1 MPIKDVMANQFAE
14 QYRGLLTTI
23 AGHFA
28 RALDSHDP
36 TTPKARSD
44 FRTNLARASEIF
56 MSGIATQL
64 QAQTYEVRNG
74 ALDAQGVVLSDPD
87 FASLNEYLNETVED
101 LCGALW
107 ACIYRDDLTAERE
120 LRKVALNVDLL
131 QSTTGMSRI
140 GAIIKTKFGRVSG
153 MSFVQVDRLGR
164 KRVSESYVRSLVRRH
179 LVLTDVETRLFAMA
193 KQGNDLAQVLHQD
206 GTQAEVFSITG
217 ASRDCPSYEEIRD
230 TVFHPNATATV
241 IAFKE

>member
-1 MPIKDVMANQFAE
+1 MPTKDAMANQFAE

-28 RALDSHDP
+28 RVLDSHDP

-44 FRTNLARASEIF
+44 FRTNLARASEVF

-64 QAQTYEVRNG
+64 EAHTYEVRNS
-74 ALDAQGVVLSDPD
+74 ALDAQESVLSDPD
-87 FASLNEYLNETVED
+87 FASLNEYLSETVEA

-140 GAIIKTKFGRVSG
+140 GALIKTKFGRVSG
-153 MSFVQVDRLGR
+153 MPFVQMDRLGR
-164 KRVSESYVRSLVRRH
+164 KRASESFVRSLVRHH

-193 KQGNDLAQVLHQD
+193 KQGSDLAQVMRQD
-206 GTQAEVFSITG
+206 GTKAEIFSITG
-217 ASRDCPSYEEIRD
+217 VSRNYPSYEEIRD

-241 IAFKE
+241 IAFRE